1 MILNINDDLIFGLL
15 AAELEKT
22 ENFGSN
28 AKTLGLEKI
37 KEICKKIVKT
47 SKKFT
52 QSKRTFATEIFRYPK
67 MVFIPASNHEKGSAQ
82 KHKSYKVFFIF

>member
-47 SKKFT
+47 SKKCT
-52 QSKRTFATEIFRYPK
+52 
-67 MVFIPASNHEKGSAQ
+67 
-82 KHKSYKVFFIF
+82 